1 MSTPRE
7 PSQQPPHDSGA
18 PAQPT
23 AYPYP
28 NPQSPGA
35 GGPGAVPPPSPP
47 APPAGPPTLYSHP
60 APAGGPALPP
70 PGNPYAA
77 PGPYGPYP
85 AARPS
90 GTGGAGRALLWAVTG
105 AVAASVL
112 WAAGL
117 FALHGLGAAADL
129 RGYDAP
135 ANLCTGSDHSS
146 FSSAYPLAD
155 TSPTHS
161 SLRDGAFDQST
172 CNVDLKKS
180 GSTYADAYLTI
191 DVQLHKKTD
200 PGPEFTA
207 AWKNYPDNHEG
218 YDVDTVAGIGDEAYL
233 VSQDTI
239 SGSTS
244 GSLYATLAVRDGW
257 VTYTM
262 TYSAYLTSYSTDSD
276 PPQLAEVTGWLK
288 SDTRSTLEELRG

>member
-7 PSQQPPHDSGA
+7 PSQQPPHDTGA

-35 GGPGAVPPPSPP
+35 GGPGTVPPPS
-47 APPAGPPTLYSHP
+47 PAGPPTLYSHP
-60 APAGGPALPP
+60 APTGGPAQPL
-70 PGNPYAA
+70 PGNPYAP
-77 PGPYGPYP
+77 PGSYGPYP
-85 AARPS
+85 AARASAS
-90 GTGGAGRALLWAVTG
+90 GTGGAGRALLWAAVG
-105 AVAASVL
+105 AVAASAL
-112 WAAGL
+112 WAVGV
-117 FALHGLGAAADL
+117 FALHGLGTGADL
-129 RGYDAP
+129 RGYNAP

-146 FSSAYPLAD
+146 FNSEYPLAD

-161 SLRDGAFDQST
+161 SLRDGVFDQST
-172 CNVDLKKS
+172 CNIDLKKS

-218 YDVDTVAGIGDEAYL
+218 YDVDTVGGIGDEAYL
-233 VSQDTI
+233 VSQDTT
-239 SGSTS
+239 SGTSS

-262 TYSAYLTSYSTDSD
+262 TYSAYLSSYSNDKN
-276 PPQLAEVTGWLK
+276 PPQLDEVIAWLK
-288 SDTRSTLEELRG
+288 SDTKSTLEELRG